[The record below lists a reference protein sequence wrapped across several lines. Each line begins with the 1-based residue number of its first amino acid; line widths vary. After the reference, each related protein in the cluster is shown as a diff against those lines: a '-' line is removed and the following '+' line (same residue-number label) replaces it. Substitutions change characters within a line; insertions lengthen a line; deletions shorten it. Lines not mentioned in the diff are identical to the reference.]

1 MLNFPTLIADVSI
14 NFTGTINTVTEIL
27 LEQLMEAMHLK

>member
-1 MLNFPTLIADVSI
+1 MLNFPTLIAGVGI